1 MFGRY
6 TSTKVVHDHDFE
18 VCAWQDTRQL
28 QLEVPAGFRQMPNHN
43 KDLLSHLRSN
53 HVEFD
58 SSSVSPIMPS
68 ALQEKVSN
76 LGMSSSGEANET
88 QPTTQSSSTTDFVPI
103 IRSVDKPSST
113 LPHNI
118 TVSEDFMRASMGF
131 RRLDTVKKLFKDLY
145 SDTLH
150 LDSTPADAILDLGD
164 VATMHKKPRNTTPVP
179 RSSFFGQVMHMDIV
193 FGPEVAV
200 GNIHF
205 GLLFTD
211 RFSRMTYVYPLRN
224 LTTDIPKQLE
234 AFFAHLGFSPHRLIT
249 DFDLKLI
256 GGKAREYLNHLLI
269 HVNAAPS
276 FRQDKNGLA
285 ERHWQT
291 MVSMARNWLASAEL
305 PATFW
310 FYAVRRAAEICNY
323 FPSKLDNGT
332 FITPFELVHRCKPD
346 LRVLFPMFGLAAVRR
361 ERTGDNRLNKF
372 ESQSI
377 PMIAVG
383 RCQQSNGLQF
393 YNPVNGSFVSSV
405 DYRFQPYTTSG
416 TRFGYKYQPGTFLY
430 RLDESNSVFT
440 PKYNLDASVLI
451 HTHSPPHQA
460 RIIGIPSYDKP
471 DVYTVVFA
479 DGSIAENADSDNIIE
494 LLPSPSLSESPNILP
509 SWIQSECNV
518 TLFLSSMSKPRHGK
532 LRKNSTDQWIFTPG
546 NTVDLSKGILLDDLV
561 SNLQHLMDSGQLFK
575 GHAKFQRVY
584 NTRNQIQL
592 RDSVLR
598 HVSAHGLTSLIPPV
612 SLSSHQKMTASD
624 KSIWDSA
631 YDEEFHF
638 LPWP

>member
-1 MFGRY
+1 
-6 TSTKVVHDHDFE
+6 
-18 VCAWQDTRQL
+18 
-28 QLEVPAGFRQMPNHN
+28 
-43 KDLLSHLRSN
+43 
-53 HVEFD
+53 
-58 SSSVSPIMPS
+58 MPS

-310 FYAVRRAAEICNY
+310 FYVVRCAAEICNY

-346 LRVLFPMFGLAAVRR
+346 LRVLFPMFGL
-361 ERTGDNRLNKF
+361 
-372 ESQSI
+372 
-377 PMIAVG
+377 
-383 RCQQSNGLQF
+383 
-393 YNPVNGSFVSSV
+393 
-405 DYRFQPYTTSG
+405 
-416 TRFGYKYQPGTFLY
+416 
-430 RLDESNSVFT
+430 
-440 PKYNLDASVLI
+440 
-451 HTHSPPHQA
+451 
-460 RIIGIPSYDKP
+460 
-471 DVYTVVFA
+471 
-479 DGSIAENADSDNIIE
+479 
-494 LLPSPSLSESPNILP
+494 
-509 SWIQSECNV
+509 
-518 TLFLSSMSKPRHGK
+518 
-532 LRKNSTDQWIFTPG
+532 
-546 NTVDLSKGILLDDLV
+546 
-561 SNLQHLMDSGQLFK
+561 
-575 GHAKFQRVY
+575 
-584 NTRNQIQL
+584 
-592 RDSVLR
+592 
-598 HVSAHGLTSLIPPV
+598 
-612 SLSSHQKMTASD
+612 
-624 KSIWDSA
+624 
-631 YDEEFHF
+631 
-638 LPWP
+638 